1 MKISTACLV
10 LISSIFLTSSAQASA
25 SCDEGCTDSSFTY
38 CAHLRVYDD
47 ASQTWTELCSTPVA
61 ADGSYTFT
69 NQDGSLQTQLAS
81 MADSKIGI
89 FVSGGE
95 AKGLAKRRKL
105 LTQADLSH
113 SNFTVSGQTTAEALP
128 QSKLQEFYT
137 AKQNAMTT
145 LSNALQ
151 NERNLLVQKNIM
163 GTYRAATLESSV
175 DLLSRLSSFYGS
187 FQTGGDQTNFF
198 IFLKNQID
206 EIDSYSGPNSDLKEG
221 LVGDVLVWDH
231 YTIRGGVSQ
240 SDIAAL
246 LTTWTSILLRKD
258 PTSLDQFANEFLSAL
273 NSGGKADLIPIG
285 VRFRARM
292 DAQLAALSVPN
303 AATNQVL
310 DPSLDVIDPD
320 LRLMLHHLA
329 YSLVRSLEDVGT
341 LSGILKSFGGA
352 ASSACATSSPTGPN
366 PEPCGLEPVLIRIN
380 QHVGSR
386 NKNPPPGTPVFDV
399 LPSDIA
405 DYVRIVFHGKFDTWL
420 NKTVAMYYHQTYT
433 FGAAQS
439 ALYSAFPDS
448 IPGSI
453 ETDLTLLLP
462 RIQNAFTGL
471 DSSYS
476 FGKGFRANTACSL
489 DITDPYNANDCEEQ
503 ALAAEMQLNNTWRKA
518 LTLTHPDIPVDT
530 SSAADLDKLI
540 TYLSVAPLPAMPS
553 YKFIT
558 GF

>member
-1 MKISTACLV
+1 
-10 LISSIFLTSSAQASA
+10 
-25 SCDEGCTDSSFTY
+25 
-38 CAHLRVYDD
+38 
-47 ASQTWTELCSTPVA
+47 
-61 ADGSYTFT
+61 
-69 NQDGSLQTQLAS
+69 
-81 MADSKIGI
+81 
-89 FVSGGE
+89 
-95 AKGLAKRRKL
+95 
-105 LTQADLSH
+105 
-113 SNFTVSGQTTAEALP
+113 
-128 QSKLQEFYT
+128 
-137 AKQNAMTT
+137 MTI

-151 NERNLLVQKNIM
+151 HEKDFLVQRNII
-163 GTYRAATLESSV
+163 GTYRAAALESSV
-175 DLLSRLSSFYGS
+175 GFLSRLYSYYGS
-187 FQTGGDQTNFF
+187 FQLGGDQSNFF
-198 IFLKNQID
+198 LFLKSQID
-206 EIDSYSGPNSDLKEG
+206 ELDSYSGPNSDLKEG
-221 LVGDVLVWDH
+221 LVGDVLAWDH
-231 YTIRGGVSQ
+231 FTIRGGVSQ
-240 SDIAAL
+240 TDIAAL

-258 PTSLDQFANEFLSAL
+258 PSSLDQFANEFLSAL

-341 LSGILKSFGGA
+341 LSSGILKPFGDA
-352 ASSACATSSPTGPN
+352 ASSACAASSDTGPN
-366 PEPCGLEPVLIRIN
+366 PEPCGLAPVLIRIN
-380 QHVGSR
+380 QHLGSI
-386 NKNPPPGTPVFDV
+386 NSNPPPGTPVFDV

-433 FGAAQS
+433 FGSAQS
-439 ALYSAFPDS
+439 DLYSAFPDS

-476 FGKGFRANTACSL
+476 LGKGFRANTACSL
-489 DITDPYNANDCEEQ
+489 DITDPYNANYCEEQ
-503 ALAAEMQLNNTWRKA
+503 ALVAEMQLSNTWRKA

-530 SSAADLDKLI
+530 SSAADLEKLI
-540 TYLSVAPLPAMPS
+540 AYLSAAPLPDMPS
-553 YKFIT
+553 YKFIP